1 MESRFRTLI
10 IVTSVANAVCL
21 AACVAVTLGYVA
33 LYDLGSSGEW
43 VRGGA
48 IITAFLLA
56 ALLAI
61 DFFGKKLRKAK

>member
-1 MESRFRTLI
+1 MESRFELLI
-10 IVTSVANAVCL
+10 IVTSVANAVCM

-33 LYDLGSSGEW
+33 LYDFGLSSEQ

-48 IITAFLLA
+48 MLA
-56 ALLAI
+56 AILMAALMAI